1 MENDR
6 MNQLCE
12 ILKQMIEDPCGQ
24 SIDDLPHDR
33 ISFYYRELKKIYS
46 DPQFRHSYSILSKF
60 LSERTPDTYPVLCR
74 WLLLVI
80 NYCAG
85 FRGAENEKLVQKLQ
99 KLLDHIELEGIRLD
113 RMESVMHL
121 GQEVRK
127 LQAEI
132 KKDVTYVQQL
142 KAEIQSLNEDTQ
154 KMSTEV
160 NERINDYHGQSIAI
174 LGIFSAV
181 VLVFMSGIG
190 FSSSVLDNINKAS
203 LFRLGFTIL
212 LLGIVLSN
220 VIYILLRFVLFL
232 SKKDPRGSPH
242 VYKSG
247 QIWLNVALSVLFV
260 ILLLCYGLGLDRKI
274 AAYRQDAV
282 DLDTIPFSESASSDT
297 SNEN

>member
-12 ILKQMIEDPCGQ
+12 ILKQMINDPRDQ
-24 SIDDLPHDR
+24 SLDQLQHDR
-33 ISFYYRELKKIYS
+33 ISFYYEALKKIYS

-60 LSERTPDTYPVLCR
+60 LSEWTPDTYPVLRR

-85 FRGAENEKLVQKLQ
+85 FSGDENEKLVQKLQ

-113 RMESVMHL
+113 RMESVTHL
-121 GQEVRK
+121 GQEVQK

-132 KKDVTYVQQL
+132 KKDVTDVQRL
-142 KAEIQSLNEDTQ
+142 KAEIQSLNGDTQ
-154 KMSTEV
+154 KMSSEV
-160 NERINDYHGQSIAI
+160 NDRINDYHGQSIAI

-232 SKKDPRGSPH
+232 SKKDLHGRPS
-242 VYKSG
+242 YYMSG
-247 QIWLNVALSVLFV
+247 QIWLNCILITLFI
-260 ILLLCYGLGLDRKI
+260 ILLLCYGFGLDKRI

-282 DLDTIPFSESASSDT
+282 DFDTIPFSESVS